1 MEDLSNYTTAEL
13 KAELKRRAEIA
24 RARRAE
30 EMKNALMCRN
40 CIHCQGFSLS
50 KWRLGYLCMARVWG
64 KKHPRNYKV
73 SPSTKACEKFER
85 NT

>member
-30 EMKNALMCRN
+30 L
-40 CIHCQGFSLS
+40 
-50 KWRLGYLCMARVWG
+50 
-64 KKHPRNYKV
+64 
-73 SPSTKACEKFER
+73 KAELQM
-85 NT
+85 NL